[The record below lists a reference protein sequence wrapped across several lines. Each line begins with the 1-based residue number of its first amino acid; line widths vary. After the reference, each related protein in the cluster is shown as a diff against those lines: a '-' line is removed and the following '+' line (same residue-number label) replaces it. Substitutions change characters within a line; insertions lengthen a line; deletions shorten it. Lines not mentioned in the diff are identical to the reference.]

1 MMVECPICHTTNP
14 PGSQTCVKCSTP
26 FDIEGATIAIQR
38 AGEAATVVYS
48 APKPSD
54 PEATVAG
61 ATGWSVPLQ
70 KLDARDP
77 NAAIE
82 PGVVLGERY
91 EILKR
96 LGEGGMGAVYKA
108 RDRELDRLVALKV
121 IRPELAGHPD
131 ILRRFKQEL
140 ILARQVTHKNVIR
153 IFDLG
158 MADGRK
164 FITMDYVEG
173 RDLKNIIVERGK
185 LPPDEAVPIV
195 QQICRGLEAAH
206 TEGVVHRDL
215 KPQNVMVDGNGRV
228 WVMDFGLARS
238 METAGMTRTGVLM
251 GTPDYMSPEQA
262 RAEKVDARSDLFSL
276 GIIIY
281 EMLTGRL
288 PFQADTMMAALLKR
302 VQEKAAPPS
311 TLEPAIPQHL
321 NDVVM
326 KCLEADVAKRYQTTG
341 EILADLG
348 GTTAQTF
355 ASMAQMSAISLAALG
370 PGSQFGPRY
379 EIEAL
384 IGEGGMGKVY
394 RAHDKDL
401 DRTVALKLVRHE
413 LASDPSSL
421 QRFKQ
426 ELLLASRISHKN
438 ILRIHDLGDV
448 GGVKFISMAY
458 VQGRDLHDVI
468 AECGRLPDDRAVDI
482 AKQLTGALEA
492 AHVEGVVHRD
502 LKPRNVLIDQND
514 QVYVSDF
521 GLAKSLEGESTTMM
535 TRAGEVIGTPRYMS
549 PEQAESKPADH
560 RSDIYSLGVI
570 LYEMLT
576 GDAPFSGNSTVQVM
590 YQHVTQK
597 PKDPKAANPELPD
610 YLAKIILKCLEK
622 DPDLRYQ
629 HAREVLHD
637 LEAATPPARGVRLRI
652 AETGYPKWL
661 LASMAALLLLVGAAL
676 SIPSWRNAILVRLQ
690 SAPASNS
697 NPPAQKYLAVLPFK
711 VLGDE
716 ASLKYVAEGV
726 VDSLTAQLFPLKDV
740 HVALPGAVEDAV
752 KEHAIKKSSV
762 EDIAKS
768 LGVNLVVTGTVQGA
782 GDNVRIVIQ
791 VADVKKGQRL
801 WGQEFTALRRDL
813 LTTENSIYKQLVSAL
828 DLKPSDEDLSR
839 GALRQTGNY
848 GAYELYLKGRDMMR
862 RQPNIKGYKEALNF
876 YDEAI
881 RKDPRF
887 ALAYTGRAD
896 ISMALYFL
904 TKDDSWA
911 QKALSA
917 AEQAKQLNQDLPE
930 VHWVLATIFLETGR
944 TEASIAEA
952 KLGLELAPNADESYR
967 RLGQVYLSAGRKN
980 EAIAAYEKAAQ
991 INPYYWFNFNWLGVA
1006 CARLGEGDKAVEAFR
1021 RVTELTPDWA
1031 PAYNN
1036 LGGASFQQGKWNEAV
1051 AAYQKSLSLEPNGDA
1066 YANLG
1071 AAFYYLGRYSDAAGA
1086 LEKAVQMEPTSH
1098 ENIGGLAD
1106 AYRQLGQRDKA
1117 KSNYDTA
1124 IKLALK
1130 AYQVNTRDA
1139 ITLAE
1144 LALYYA
1150 KNGDL
1155 SRAQNFIAKAR
1166 EINANNNVLIYDDA
1180 VIQLL
1185 SGKPADSLNR
1195 LREALQKGFP
1205 VEMVRSE
1212 PELAALRSMPEFAK
1226 LMKDFS
1232 RKTG

>member
-26 FDIEGATIAIQR
+26 FEIDSATIAIQP
-38 AGEAATVVYS
+38 AGKVTAVLYP
-48 APKPSD
+48 APAD
-54 PEATVAG
+54 PAATVAG
-61 ATGWSVPLQ
+61 TTGWSDPVQ
-70 KLDARDP
+70 KLDAGDP
-77 NAAIE
+77 TPIE
-82 PGVVLGERY
+82 PGAMIGERY

-173 RDLKNIIVERGK
+173 SDLKSIIVERGK
-185 LPPDEAVPIV
+185 LPAGEAVPIV

-215 KPQNVMVDGNGRV
+215 KPQNIMVDAGGRV

-238 METAGMTRTGVLM
+238 MEMAGMTRTGALM

-276 GIIIY
+276 GIIFY

-288 PFQADTMMAALLKR
+288 PFQADTMMATLLKR
-302 VQEKAAPPS
+302 VQEKAVPPS
-311 TLEPAIPQHL
+311 AVDPAIPQHL
-321 NDVVM
+321 SDVVM

-341 EILADLG
+341 EILADLSG
-348 GTTAQTF
+348 NTAQTF
-355 ASMAQMSAISLAALG
+355 ASVAQMSAISIAAIV

-379 EIEAL
+379 EIESM
-384 IGEGGMGKVY
+384 IGEGGMGRVY
-394 RAHDKDL
+394 KAHDKDL

-413 LASDPSSL
+413 LASDPNSL

-468 AECGRLPDDRAVDI
+468 AEGGRLPVGRALNI
-482 AKQLTGALEA
+482 GKQLAGALEA

-521 GLAKSLEGESTTMM
+521 GLAKSLETESATMM
-535 TRAGEVIGTPRYMS
+535 TRAGEVLGTPRYMS
-549 PEQAESKPADH
+549 PEQAESKAADH

-597 PKDPKAANPELPD
+597 PKDPKLSNPELPD
-610 YLAKIILKCLEK
+610 YLAKIIMKCLEK
-622 DPDLRYQ
+622 DPGLRYQ

-637 LEAATPPARGVRLRI
+637 LEAGTPPARVVRLRI

-661 LASMAALLLLVGAAL
+661 VASMAGLLLLVGAVL
-676 SIPSWRNAILVRLQ
+676 SIPSWRNALLVRLD
-690 SAPASNS
+690 SARTGVSSPAA
-697 NPPAQKYLAVLPFK
+697 PKYLAVLPFK

-716 ASLKYVAEGV
+716 AALKYVAEGV
-726 VDSLTAQLFPLKDV
+726 VDSLSAQLFPLKDV
-740 HVALPGAVEDAV
+740 HVAPPSAVEDAV
-752 KEHAIKKSSV
+752 KKGSV
-762 EDIAKS
+762 EKIAKD
-768 LGVNLVVTGTVQGA
+768 LGVNLLVTGTVQGA
-782 GDNVRIVIQ
+782 GDKVRIVIQ
-791 VADVKKGQRL
+791 VEDVKKGQRL
-801 WGQEFTALRRDL
+801 WGGEFTALHRDIL
-813 LTTENSIYKQLVSAL
+813 STETSIYKQLVSAL

-839 GALRQTGNY
+839 GALRLTGNY
-848 GAYELYLKGRDMMR
+848 GAYELYLKGHDMMR
-862 RQPNIKGYKEALNF
+862 RQPNTKGYNEALKF

-887 ALAYTGRAD
+887 ALAYAGRAD

-911 QKALSA
+911 KKALSA
-917 AEQAKQLNQDLPE
+917 AEQAKQLNPDLPE
-930 VHWVLATIFLETGR
+930 VHWALATIYLQTGR
-944 TEASIAEA
+944 TEESVAEA
-952 KLGLELAPNADESYR
+952 KLGLELAPSADESYR
-967 RLGQVYLSAGRKN
+967 RLGEVYLAAGRKN

-1006 CARLGEGDKAVEAFR
+1006 CFRLGEVDKAVDAFR
-1021 RVTELTPDWA
+1021 RVTELAPDWA

-1036 LGGASFQQGKWNEAV
+1036 LGGAYFQQGKWSEAV
-1051 AAYQKSLSLEPNGDA
+1051 AAYQKSLALEPNGDA

-1071 AAFYYLGRYSDAAGA
+1071 TAFYYLGRYSDAAGA
-1086 LEKAVQMEPTSH
+1086 LEKAVQMDPASH
-1098 ENIGGLAD
+1098 EDIAGLAD

-1124 IKLALK
+1124 IKLALR

-1139 ITLAE
+1139 RTLGE

-1166 EINANNNVLIYDDA
+1166 EIDANNNELIYNDA
-1180 VIQLL
+1180 MIQAL
-1185 SGKPADSLNR
+1185 SGKQADALR
-1195 LREALQKGFP
+1195 LLRGALKNGFP
-1205 VEMVRSE
+1205 VGMAKSE
-1212 PELAALRSMPEFAK
+1212 PELASLHSPVFDK
-1226 LMKDFS
+1226 LMNDFI
-1232 RKTG
+1232 RRAN